1 MLNEVK
7 HPGIPA
13 SRHPG
18 IPASRH
24 SGHRTRSTPLLKV
37 REAPFALRVVERKDG
52 HAAIVYRRRADRQG
66 RDRLQRVAAVAPL
79 AYTAALP
86 LLRQAVSKSQ
96 EAHNGTGRTADR
108 APGRKLD
115 AGRFY
120 ALDQDWGARV
130 ACYGLVAS
138 GLRDAERLSQAG
150 RHLYAADAAE
160 AAWWLGLI
168 TRDEGARALRALR
181 ILVEAVE

>member
-1 MLNEVK
+1 MTAAASPVTK
-7 HPGIPA
+7 HD
-13 SRHPG
+13 
-18 IPASRH
+18 
-24 SGHRTRSTPLLKV
+24 TRSNPLLKV

-52 HAAIVYRRRADRQG
+52 HAAIVYRRRADDKG
-66 RDRLQRVAAVAPL
+66 RDRLQRVAAVGAL
-79 AYTAALP
+79 AYTAGLP

-96 EAHNGTGRTADR
+96 DPTRNTNGRN
-108 APGRKLD
+108 LS

-120 ALDQDWGARV
+120 ALDPDWGARV

-138 GLRDAERLSQAG
+138 GLRDADRLSAAG

-168 TRDEGARALRALR
+168 TRDDGHRALRALR